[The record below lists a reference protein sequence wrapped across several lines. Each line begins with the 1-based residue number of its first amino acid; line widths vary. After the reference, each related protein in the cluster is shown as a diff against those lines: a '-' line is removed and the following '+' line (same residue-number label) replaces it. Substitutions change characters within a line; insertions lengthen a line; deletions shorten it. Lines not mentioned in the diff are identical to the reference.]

1 MTERAENTKR
11 ENIYLRKD
19 GRWEARYIKERS
31 PEGRAVYGSVYGRTR
46 EAAFQKRME
55 VVNLLNA
62 QTKKWEKQSGWNING
77 KNTGIRFS
85 QVAEA
90 WFEEILPGIKES
102 TVAKYKNM
110 LYRYILPALGDR
122 NIAAID
128 TEEIQH
134 FCVQLLQSGGRSR
147 KGLSEKT
154 VADILSLIRGILRHA
169 AAKGQS
175 GVPDLSG
182 VHIRQ
187 PKKQMRIFTVSE
199 QKRLTDY
206 LCSHREAR
214 NLGILLSLYM
224 GLRIGEVCALGWE
237 DISFSERTLQV
248 RRTMQRVQR
257 MRPEGKKTE
266 IIITSPKSASSIREI
281 PFPDALFLA
290 VCSYRGDAAGFLLT
304 GNTSRFVEPRSLENH
319 FRRVLQEASVDYGNY
334 HALRHT
340 FATRCVEQGF
350 DVKSLSEILGH
361 SSIGITMN
369 RYVHPSL
376 ESKREN
382 MRKLTGMFAVR

>member
-77 KNTGIRFS
+77 ENPGIRFS

-102 TVAKYKNM
+102 TAAKYKNM

-134 FCVQLLQSGGRSR
+134 FCVQLLQSGGKSG

-154 VADILSLIRGILRHA
+154 VADILSLIRGILRYA

-187 PKKQMRIFTVSE
+187 PKKQMRIFV
-199 QKRLTDY
+199 
-206 LCSHREAR
+206 H
-214 NLGILLSLYM
+214 
-224 GLRIGEVCALGWE
+224 
-237 DISFSERTLQV
+237 
-248 RRTMQRVQR
+248 
-257 MRPEGKKTE
+257 GK
-266 IIITSPKSASSIREI
+266 P
-281 PFPDALFLA
+281 
-290 VCSYRGDAAGFLLT
+290 
-304 GNTSRFVEPRSLENH
+304 
-319 FRRVLQEASVDYGNY
+319 
-334 HALRHT
+334 
-340 FATRCVEQGF
+340 
-350 DVKSLSEILGH
+350 
-361 SSIGITMN
+361 
-369 RYVHPSL
+369 
-376 ESKREN
+376 
-382 MRKLTGMFAVR
+382 